1 MRLDLASRAFALVMA
16 LLLAIPLWAP
26 AAAHQ
31 QKVTLSSVSH
41 NARTGLLEVIHR
53 VPLHDAEHAL
63 EAQGVRAP
71 DIVNNLENR
80 RAVARY
86 VAERFSITL
95 EGQPIALT
103 LLGTEIEG
111 GRLVV
116 YQEAPSPGSGAEL
129 TVRSQ
134 ILTDVWARQENRVN
148 LGVGTSVN
156 TLVFAKGD
164 RARMARLP

>member
-1 MRLDLASRAFALVMA
+1 VIRSLLLLIA
-16 LLLAIPLWAP
+16 LLLVAPMGAP
-26 AAAHQ
+26 ATAHQ
-31 QKVTLSSVSH
+31 QKITLSSVSH
-41 NARTGLLEVIHR
+41 NARTGLLEVVHR

-71 DIVNNLENR
+71 DIVNNLDNR

-86 VAERFSITL
+86 VADRFTL
-95 EGQPIALT
+95 MQGGEPVALT

-129 TVRSQ
+129 SVNSQ
-134 ILTDVWARQENRVN
+134 ILTDVFQRQENRVN
-148 LGVGTSVN
+148 LGTGTTVD
-156 TLVFAKGD
+156 TLVFTSGD
-164 RARMARLP
+164 RARVARLP

>member
-1 MRLDLASRAFALVMA
+1 MIRALAYFLTF
-16 LLLAIPLWAP
+16 LAATFSGL

-31 QKVTLSSVSH
+31 QKITLSTVAH
-41 NARTGLLEVIHR
+41 NDRTGLLEVVHR

-86 VAERFSITL
+86 VAARFTVAL
-95 EGQPIALT
+95 DGEPIAFT

-116 YQEAPSPGSGAEL
+116 YQEAKSPGPQSTL
-129 TVRSQ
+129 SIRSQ
-134 ILTDVWARQENRVN
+134 ILTDVWAKQENRVN
-148 LGVGTSVN
+148 LGTGTEVD
-156 TLVFAKGD
+156 TLIFTAGDPAK
-164 RARMARLP
+164 AAVLP